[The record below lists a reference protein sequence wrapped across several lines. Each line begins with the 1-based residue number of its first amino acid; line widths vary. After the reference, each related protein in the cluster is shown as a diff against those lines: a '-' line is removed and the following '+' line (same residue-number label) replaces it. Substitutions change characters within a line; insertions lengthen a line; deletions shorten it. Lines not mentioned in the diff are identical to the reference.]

1 MARLSGAVR
10 HNEING
16 TDGFEWWAVAQRVI
30 DGYAVLYE
38 DPSQITP
45 EQYAA
50 LVSARLALNRA
61 ELETAVAYIDA
72 SGLAPQTAQ

>member
-1 MARLSGAVR
+1 
-10 HNEING
+10 
-16 TDGFEWWAVAQRVI
+16 VI

-38 DPSQITP
+38 DPSLVTP

-61 ELETAVAYIDA
+61 EPDLAIAQIEA